1 MNKESEIQKLKSQI
15 LTLTDEID
23 LNAQKDEECTSNQ
36 NKLKVTYEEKLA
48 SLKTRQ
54 KELDKLNQEVLIL
67 KEQIINLGGA
77 DFVKLSKERDK
88 LKIEVTEKQ
97 KLLNEMRSMINVG
110 TKTLEKQTNELET
123 MKTNIE

>member
-1 MNKESEIQKLKSQI
+1 VNKESEIQKLKSQI